1 MISSSGGI
9 AHSDHSARRALKAN
23 MIATM
28 PPSVSTSMNRVS
40 EPALNISL
48 IASISVV
55 IRLTS
60 RPTGVRSKNDI
71 GSRSTCRNSASRKS
85 DRLYCATIMV
95 R

>member
-1 MISSSGGI
+1 
-9 AHSDHSARRALKAN
+9 
-23 MIATM
+23 MIATI
-28 PPSVSTSMNRVS
+28 PSIVSTSMNIVS

-60 RPTGVRSKNDI
+60 LPVGVRSKNDI
-71 GSRSTCRNSASRKS
+71 GRRSTCLNSAIRRS

>member
-1 MISSSGGI
+1 MTSI
-9 AHSDHSARRALKAN
+9 
-23 MIATM
+23 
-28 PPSVSTSMNRVS
+28 VSTSLNIVS

-60 RPTGVRSKNDI
+60 RPVGVWSKNAI
-71 GSRSTCRNSASRKS
+71 GRRSTCLNSAIRRS